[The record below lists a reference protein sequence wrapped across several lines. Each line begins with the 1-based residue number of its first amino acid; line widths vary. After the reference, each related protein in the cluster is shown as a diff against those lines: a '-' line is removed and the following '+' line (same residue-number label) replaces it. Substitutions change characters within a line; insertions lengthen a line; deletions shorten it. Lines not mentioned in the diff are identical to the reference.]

1 MTLTTDIANF
11 AFNAGGI
18 NTSGFKRNRIING
31 NMLIDQR
38 NAGASVTPTSDG
50 TYLVDRFKSGNTQA
64 SKLTF
69 QQSTTAPTGFSTS
82 LKATVAA
89 VPTIASTDYF
99 FIQQKIEG
107 YNIYDL
113 GLGSS
118 SANAL
123 VLSFWV
129 QSSVIGTYGVT
140 LRSGDETLYYNFGY
154 TITTANTWQKV
165 TQYISAPTTGGTT
178 AFPITTSAGIE
189 VWFGLGYGTTFVGG
203 TQNAWT
209 SGFVGQPTGSIN
221 FVSNSAATWYI
232 TGVQLEVGSIA
243 TPYERQ
249 MYSDQL
255 NQCQRYYV
263 GAKDYY
269 FTVGYDSSYTSQN
282 SGGMSWEY
290 QMRAVPSIVIN
301 SGGMD
306 GHHGVP
312 PTLRAGPV
320 INGVSFIY
328 SGSGLRNGANCPAYV
343 NFSLSAEL

>member
-18 NTSGFKRNRIING
+18 NTTGFKRNRIING
-31 NMLIDQR
+31 DMRIDQR
-38 NAGASVTPTSDG
+38 NAGATITPVDAQ
-50 TYLVDRFKSGNTQA
+50 YLTDRFVAGLTAA
-64 SKLTF
+64 SKFTA
-69 QQSTTAPTGFSTS
+69 QQSSTAPTGFSNSLLITS
-82 LKATVAA
+82 SSAYSVGTKDAF
-89 VPTIASTDYF
+89 TIG
-99 FIQQKIEG
+99 QKIEG
-107 YNIYDL
+107 FNFADL
-113 GLGSS
+113 MWGT
-118 SANAL
+118 ANAATIT
-123 VLSFWV
+123 LSFWV
-129 QSSVIGTYGVT
+129 RSSLTGTFGGAIT
-140 LRSGDETLYYNFGY
+140 NNGDTRSYPFSY
-154 TITTANTWQKV
+154 TISAANTWEQKSV
-165 TQYISAPTTGGTT
+165 TIAGDTSGTWLTTN
-178 AFPITTSAGIE
+178 GIGAR
-189 VWFGLGYGTTFVGG
+189 VWFGLGVGTTYSGTAGAWVGSAKVSVTG
-203 TQNAWT
+203 AVSVVGT
-209 SGFVGQPTGSIN
+209 SG
-221 FVSNSAATWYI
+221 ATFYV
-232 TGVQLEVGSIA
+232 TGVQLETGSIA

-263 GAKDYY
+263 GSKDYY

-282 SGGMSWEY
+282 SGGMSWVY